1 MNVLVVGYDRMGAHL
16 VSRLAR
22 SGHAVTALDY
32 QTSPN
37 DPLINEEGVDIV
49 PGSESLIADIRN
61 IGTATID
68 AALALSDDDSRNAMA
83 AQIAVHIFH
92 IPEVVCRIED
102 PERELLYRNLGL
114 DVISPTQLMTDTIV
128 TGTFEQPR

>member
-16 VSRLAR
+16 ASQLAR
-22 SGHAVTALDY
+22 SGHTVTALDY
-32 QTSPN
+32 QAWPG
-37 DPLINEEGVDIV
+37 DPLADEKGVHLI
-49 PGSESLIADIRN
+49 PGSESIIADIRN
-61 IGTATID
+61 VGPINFN

-102 PERELLYRNLGL
+102 PERERLYRSLGL

-128 TGTFEQPR
+128 TLAFEQTR

>member
-16 VSRLAR
+16 VSQLAKA
-22 SGHAVTALDY
+22 GHAVTALDY
-32 QTSPN
+32 QTAPN
-37 DPLINEEGVDIV
+37 DPLVNETGVRLV
-49 PGSESLIADIRN
+49 AGSDSLIADIRN
-61 IGTATID
+61 TGPATIE

-102 PERELLYRNLGL
+102 PERERLYRNLGL

-128 TGTFEQPR
+128 NGAFEQSR

>member
-1 MNVLVVGYDRMGAHL
+1 MNVLVMGYDRMGAHL
-16 VSRLAR
+16 ASQLAR
-22 SGHAVTALDY
+22 SGHTVTVLDY
-32 QTSPN
+32 ETRAG
-37 DPLINEEGVDIV
+37 DPLANEQGVQLI

-61 IGTATID
+61 VGPANFG

-102 PERELLYRNLGL
+102 PERDSLYRNLGL

-128 TGTFEQPR
+128 TGTFEQSR